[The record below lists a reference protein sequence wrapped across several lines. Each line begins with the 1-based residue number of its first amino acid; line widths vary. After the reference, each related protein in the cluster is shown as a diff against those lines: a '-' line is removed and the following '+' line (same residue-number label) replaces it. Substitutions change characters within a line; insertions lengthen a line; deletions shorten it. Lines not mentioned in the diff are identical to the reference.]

1 MTIARGYD
9 ALKKVNEGPG
19 VLNCQ
24 LEANHE
30 SQRGSLETY
39 NSLYSQIL
47 RTQKAQDQMARFQER
62 LNTQPRQI

>member
-9 ALKKVNEGPG
+9 ALKKVNEGLG

-30 SQRGSLETY
+30 S
-39 NSLYSQIL
+39 
-47 RTQKAQDQMARFQER
+47 
-62 LNTQPRQI
+62 